1 MCVDAQMLNVTAL
14 AWWGYHKCGGCANP
28 ETQWVDMVRMW
39 ERGWSDEKVGMSGR
53 CVRLPYP

>member
-1 MCVDAQMLNVTAL
+1 MLNVTAL
-14 AWWGYHKCGGCANP
+14 AWWGYHKCGGCAKP